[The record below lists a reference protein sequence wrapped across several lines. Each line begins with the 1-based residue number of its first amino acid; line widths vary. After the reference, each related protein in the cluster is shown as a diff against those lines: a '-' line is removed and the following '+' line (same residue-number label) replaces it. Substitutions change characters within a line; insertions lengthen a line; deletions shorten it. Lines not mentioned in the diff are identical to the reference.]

1 MLIRQSKSNMNDQEV
16 HLLDKFV
23 ELYKCTLAKTK
34 QQPASVLM
42 SSSNYSHHLH
52 QRKVLINC
60 SRMISVNQIL
70 LHYTGNDWK
79 LFSFEEL

>member
-1 MLIRQSKSNMNDQEV
+1 MNDQEV

-42 SSSNYSHHLH
+42 SSSN
-52 QRKVLINC
+52 
-60 SRMISVNQIL
+60 
-70 LHYTGNDWK
+70 
-79 LFSFEEL
+79 

>member
-1 MLIRQSKSNMNDQEV
+1 MRHACIVGSTLEYWPKQQKIMLIRQSKSNMNDQEV

-42 SSSNYSHHLH
+42 SSSN
-52 QRKVLINC
+52 
-60 SRMISVNQIL
+60 
-70 LHYTGNDWK
+70 
-79 LFSFEEL
+79 